1 MPETAFDEL
10 QEELGPDSMLVS
22 YEDPAQKAQKMK
34 IMAMIKGETAP
45 QLPVAAEDERRRR
58 LPRKS
63 RNAVSGA

>member
-22 YEDPAQKAQKMK
+22 YEDPAQKAQKMR
-34 IMAMIKGETAP
+34 IMAMIKGET
-45 QLPVAAEDERRRR
+45 LPVAAEDERRRR
-58 LPRKS
+58 LPRKN